1 MGVEETMAI
10 NKTNSTF
17 RLVESAVEV
26 SKIPFASGQYIV
38 NVTSG
43 EAFYDPSSGSTV
55 ADRIALS
62 PDLSGFLTRSIADN
76 LVSDVQ
82 ISTADGSVFKIAV
95 TKVGTEDGAS
105 ATTET
110 FIFKSNLIESQYDD
124 ATKTLTMNVKT
135 TSAVTQDDST
145 PVTSGAVWS
154 AVESAKEAL
163 QESIDD
169 VKESSTATVTVLNVA
184 GSAGDED
191 ALSTIVD
198 PKHGDFAICKHPI
211 TSDTYEHTAYM
222 YDASLET
229 PTWVALDGNYSADNV
244 IFGSDLTI
252 TANIGVQT
260 LASGASSKTLAT
272 TGKSVKQVFNMILAQ
287 EVKPSISA
295 NPAVTTKLANN
306 TTPGTGNVAVEGG
319 TTITPKW
326 SASLSPGYYK
336 YGPATGITATSWSV
350 TDNRKNIDSTLTNET
365 SDTDSGTF
373 ADLVLPAGKTYKVT
387 ATATH
392 GAGPVAYTNLGEE
405 YKTGNALFDSTSGAA
420 EVKITAGSKSDESPT
435 ITAWQQGYYIGT
447 LESDV
452 AVTSDI
458 LRNVGDGKG
467 LLKNR
472 FVKNANFATETIYF
486 DGASGH
492 KAAFSGTMAKF
503 VVAYPASIDTNGTV
517 STKGLTK
524 FFNNSSFE
532 EYLGNFTRSTIKVAG
547 ADNDLTSAHAIDYTV
562 CTWTPASAFSGT
574 TKFEVT
580 LTK

>member
-1 MGVEETMAI
+1 MAI

-55 ADRIALS
+55 TDRIALS

-95 TKVGTEDGAS
+95 TKVGTEDGAEAS
-105 ATTET
+105 TDT
-110 FIFKSNLIESQYDD
+110 FIFKSNLIEGSYDD
-124 ATKTLTMNVKT
+124 TTKTLTMNVKT
-135 TSAVTQDDST
+135 ATEVSEGDMT
-145 PVTSGAVWS
+145 PVTSGAVYS
-154 AVESAKEAL
+154 ALKDAEQALDKKISDAKDAT
-163 QESIDD
+163 
-169 VKESSTATVTVLNVA
+169 TASVTVLNVA
-184 GSAGDED
+184 GSAGDDD
-191 ALSTIVD
+191 ALATITN
-198 PKHGDFAICKHPI
+198 PKQGDFAICKHVI
-211 TSDTYEHTAYM
+211 TGDLVEHTAYV
-222 YDASLET
+222 YDTTKGWA
-229 PTWVALDGNYSADNV
+229 AMDGNYSADNV
-244 IFGSDLTI
+244 FFASDLTI

-260 LASGASSKTLAT
+260 LGSGKSSKTLST
-272 TGKSVKQVFNMILAQ
+272 SGKSVKQVFNMILAQ
-287 EVKPSISA
+287 EVKPG
-295 NPAVTTKLANN
+295 NPTQPAVTTKLSNGADS
-306 TTPGTGNVAVEGG
+306 TPGTSNITVEGG

-326 SASLSPGYYK
+326 SASLSAGSYT

-350 TDNRKNIDSTLTNET
+350 TDNRKDIDSSLTNAT
-365 SDTDSGTF
+365 SDTNSGTF
-373 ADLVLPAGKTYKVT
+373 DSLVLPAGKSYKVT
-387 ATATH
+387 AKAAH
-392 GAGPVAYTNLGEE
+392 GAGPIAYTNLGEE
-405 YKTGNALFDSTSGAA
+405 YKAGNALFDSTTGAA
-420 EVKITAGSKSDESPT
+420 VVKIAATTDTTLKSDESPT

-452 AVTSDI
+452 PVTSNI

-503 VVAYPASIDTNGTV
+503 IVAYPSSIDKTDTGFN
-517 STKGLTK
+517 SAKGLTK

-532 EYLGNFTRSTIKVAG
+532 EYLGNFTKSTIKVAG

>member
-1 MGVEETMAI
+1 MAI
-10 NKTNSTF
+10 EKTSSMF

-26 SKIPFASGQYIV
+26 SKVPFAAGQYIV
-38 NVTSG
+38 NIVSG
-43 EAFYDPSSGSTV
+43 EAFYDPSTGSS
-55 ADRIALS
+55 ASDRIALS
-62 PDLSGFLTRSIADN
+62 PDLSAFLTRSIADN
-76 LVSDVQ
+76 LVTDVQ
-82 ISTADGSVFKIAV
+82 ISNTENGVFKIEV
-95 TKVGTEDGAS
+95 TKASTEDGS
-105 ATTET
+105 SSKET
-110 FIFKSNLIESQYDD
+110 FIFKSNLITGSYDAD
-124 ATKTLTMNVKT
+124 TKTLTMDVKT
-135 TSAVTQDDST
+135 VQSVTQDDSS

-163 QESIDD
+163 QQSINA
-169 VKESSTATVTVLNVA
+169 VSKASTATVTVLNVA

-191 ALSTIVD
+191 ALGTIVD

-211 TSDTYEHTAYM
+211 TSDTYEHTAYL

-229 PTWVALDGNYSADNV
+229 PTWVAFDGNYSADNV

-260 LASGASSKTLAT
+260 LASGTSSKTLAT
-272 TGKSVKQVFNMILAQ
+272 AGKSVKQVFNMILAQ
-287 EVKPSISA
+287 EVKPGTPTQ
-295 NPAVTTKLANN
+295 PAVTTKLANN
-306 TTPGTGNVAVEGG
+306 ATPGTSNITVEGG

-326 SASLSPGYYK
+326 SASLSAGSYT

-350 TDNRKNIDSTLTNET
+350 TDNRKDIDSTLTNET
-365 SDTDSGTF
+365 SDTNSGTF
-373 ADLVLPAGKTYKVT
+373 ADLVLPAGKSYKVI
-387 ATATH
+387 AKAAH
-392 GAGPVAYTNLGEE
+392 GAGPIAHTNLGEE
-405 YKTGNALFDSTSGAA
+405 YKAGNALFDSTTGAA
-420 EVKITAGSKSDESPT
+420 IVQIAATTDNTLKSDDSPT

-452 AVTSDI
+452 AITSDI

-467 LLKNR
+467 LLKNA

-503 VVAYPASIDTNGTV
+503 VVAYPSSIDKTDTGFN
-517 STKGLTK
+517 SAKGLTK

-532 EYLGNFTRSTIKVAG
+532 EYVGNFTKSTIKVAG

>member
-1 MGVEETMAI
+1 MAI

-43 EAFYDPSSGSTV
+43 EAFYDPSSGSTA

-95 TKVGTEDGAS
+95 TKVGTKDGAS

-124 ATKTLTMNVKT
+124 TTKTLTMNVKT
-135 TSAVTQDDST
+135 ATAVTEGDTT
-145 PVTSGAVWS
+145 PVTSGAVYS
-154 AVESAKEAL
+154 ALKDTEEAL
-163 QESIDD
+163 DQKIADAKD
-169 VKESSTATVTVLNVA
+169 ATTASVTVLNVA

-191 ALSTIVD
+191 ALATIVN
-198 PKHGDFAICKHPI
+198 PKQGDFAICKHTI
-211 TSDTYEHTAYM
+211 TGELVEHTAYV
-222 YDASLET
+222 YDAT
-229 PTWVALDGNYSADNV
+229 TGWAAMDGNYSADNV
-244 IFGSDLTI
+244 FFASDLTI

-260 LASGASSKTLAT
+260 LASGTSSKTLAT

-326 SASLSPGYYK
+326 SASLSAGSYK

-350 TDNRKNIDSTLTNET
+350 TDNRKDIDSKLTNAT
-365 SDTDSGTF
+365 SDTNSGTF
-373 ADLVLPAGKTYKVT
+373 DSLVLPAGKSYKVT
-387 ATATH
+387 AKAAH
-392 GAGPVAYTNLGEE
+392 GAGPIAYTNLGEE
-405 YKTGNALFDSTSGAA
+405 YKAGNALFDSTTGAA
-420 EVKITAGSKSDESPT
+420 VVKIAATTDTTLKSDESPT

-452 AVTSDI
+452 PVTSNI

-503 VVAYPASIDTNGTV
+503 IVAYPSSIDKTDTGFN
-517 STKGLTK
+517 SAKGLTK

-532 EYLGNFTRSTIKVAG
+532 EYLGNFTKSTIKVAG

>member
-1 MGVEETMAI
+1 MGVEKTMAI

-43 EAFYDPSSGSTV
+43 EAFYDPSSGSTA

-135 TSAVTQDDST
+135 ATAVTEGDAT
-145 PVTSGAVWS
+145 PVTSGAVYS
-154 AVESAKEAL
+154 ALKDTEEAL
-163 QESIDD
+163 DQKIAAAKDAT
-169 VKESSTATVTVLNVA
+169 TASVTVLNVA

-191 ALSTIVD
+191 ALATIVN
-198 PKHGDFAICKHPI
+198 PTQGDFAICKHTI
-211 TSDTYEHTAYM
+211 TGELVEHTAYV
-222 YDASLET
+222 YDAT
-229 PTWVALDGNYSADNV
+229 TGWAAMDGNYSADNV
-244 IFGSDLTI
+244 FFASDLTI

-260 LASGASSKTLAT
+260 LASGTSSKTLAT

-326 SASLSPGYYK
+326 SASLSAGSYK

-350 TDNRKNIDSTLTNET
+350 TDNRKDIDSTLTNET
-365 SDTDSGTF
+365 SDTNSGTF

-405 YKTGNALFDSTSGAA
+405 YKTGNALFDSTTGAA